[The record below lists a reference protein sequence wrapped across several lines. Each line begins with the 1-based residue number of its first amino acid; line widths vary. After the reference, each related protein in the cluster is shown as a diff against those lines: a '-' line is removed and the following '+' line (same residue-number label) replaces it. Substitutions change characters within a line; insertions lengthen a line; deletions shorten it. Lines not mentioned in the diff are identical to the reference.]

1 MMEIPEHATDEGVE
15 RILVVVAH
23 PDDIDFGTAGSVA
36 TWTAAGIEVTYCLVT
51 SGEAGGDDRAQPRAH
66 MAQVREQEQT
76 AAAAVVGVTDVRFLH
91 YPDGRVE
98 PTLDLRCA
106 ISRVVREVRP
116 QRVVTQS
123 PERLWDRIYA
133 SHPDHLAAA
142 EATVAAVY
150 PDAQNPFAHPELLL
164 VEELEPW
171 SVSQLWMMA
180 RPDANVCVDITDVM
194 DTKLRALTSHES
206 QIADPAG
213 IEKLLR
219 DWARANAAVAGLA
232 DGRAAELF
240 RAVDTR

>member
-1 MMEIPEHATDEGVE
+1 MEIPEHASDEGLE

-36 TWTAAGIEVTYCLVT
+36 AWTARGIAVTYCLVT
-51 SGEAGGDDRAQPRAH
+51 SGEAGGDDRMQPRAH
-66 MAQVREQEQT
+66 MAAVREQEQ
-76 AAAAVVGVTDVRFLH
+76 AAAAGIVGVTDVRFLH

-98 PTLDLRCA
+98 PTLELRCA
-106 ISRVVREVRP
+106 ISRVIRDVRP

-150 PDAQNPFAHPELLL
+150 PDSRNPFAHPELLL

-180 RPDANVCVDITDVM
+180 RPDANVYVDISGVIDR
-194 DTKLRALTSHES
+194 KLAALRSHES
-206 QIADPAG
+206 QIADPVG

-219 DWARANAAVAGLA
+219 DWAQANARVAGLA
-232 DGRAAELF
+232 DGAVAELF